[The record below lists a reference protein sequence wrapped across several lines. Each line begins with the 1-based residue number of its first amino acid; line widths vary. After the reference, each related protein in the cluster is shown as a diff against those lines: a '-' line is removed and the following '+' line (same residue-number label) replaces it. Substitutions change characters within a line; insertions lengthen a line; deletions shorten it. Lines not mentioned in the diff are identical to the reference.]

1 MATNGY
7 HHEGAN
13 GHSNGCSGP
22 STEHSASSKSNQVPV
37 AICGMGMR
45 LPGGI
50 HNASDLYD
58 FLANKG
64 DARSVIGGDRYN
76 VNAYYDPHGKH
87 GTINTKHGYF
97 LSDVDFSMFDLSMF
111 TLTAAEAEQVDPN
124 HRLVLEVVREAFES
138 AGETEWRGKNI
149 GTYVGKILP
158 FDLLCGGSLF
168 MYAATINV
176 LKCPRHH
183 QSPLSTFHCA
193 IITIRR

>member
-13 GHSNGCSGP
+13 GHSNGRLSP
-22 STEHSASSKSNQVPV
+22 SAEDSASSKSNQVPV

-50 HNASDLYD
+50 HNANDLYD
-58 FLANKG
+58 FLTNKG
-64 DARSVIGGDRYN
+64 DARSVIEEDRYN
-76 VNAYYDPHGKH
+76 VDAYYDPHGKH

-149 GTYVGKILP
+149 GTYVGKFVRLLTFLGRLP
-158 FDLLCGGSLF
+158 FHARSHYEHLEMFS
-168 MYAATINV
+168 
-176 LKCPRHH
+176 
-183 QSPLSTFHCA
+183 
-193 IITIRR
+193 

>member
-7 HHEGAN
+7 HPEGTN
-13 GHSNGCSGP
+13 GHANGCSSP
-22 STEHSASSKSNQVPV
+22 STEDSRSSKGSQVPV

-50 HNASDLYD
+50 HNASDLYN

-64 DARSVIGGDRYN
+64 DARSVIGEDRYN
-76 VNAYYDPHGKH
+76 VDAYYDPHGKH

-138 AGETEWRGKNI
+138 AGETQWRGKNI
-149 GTYVGKILP
+149 GTYVGE
-158 FDLLCGGSLF
+158 LLFIPTFPGRSSVFSCTRPISTYRDAFL
-168 MYAATINV
+168 TISV
-176 LKCPRHH
+176 LH
-183 QSPLSTFHCA
+183 F
-193 IITIRR
+193 

>member
-1 MATNGY
+1 MAANGY
-7 HHEGAN
+7 HTDGAN
-13 GHSNGCSGP
+13 GHANGCSSP
-22 STEHSASSKSNQVPV
+22 STEDSGSPKPSQVPV

-50 HNASDLYD
+50 HSASDLYD
-58 FLANKG
+58 FLTNKG
-64 DARSVIGGDRYN
+64 DARSVIGEDRYN
-76 VNAYYDPHGKH
+76 VDAYYDPHGKH

-149 GTYVGKILP
+149 GTYVGKLFFP
-158 FDLLCGGSLF
+158 F
-168 MYAATINV
+168 
-176 LKCPRHH
+176 
-183 QSPLSTFHCA
+183 TFSGDAPYFHARSHCQHLELA
-193 IITIRR
+193 L

>member
-1 MATNGY
+1 
-7 HHEGAN
+7 
-13 GHSNGCSGP
+13 
-22 STEHSASSKSNQVPV
+22 
-37 AICGMGMR
+37 MGMR

-58 FLANKG
+58 FLTKKG
-64 DARSVIGGDRYN
+64 DARSVIGEDRYN
-76 VNAYYDPHGKH
+76 VDAYYDPHGKH

-149 GTYVGKILP
+149 GTYVGKLFAFGLSGEAP
-158 FDLLCGGSLF
+158 FF
-168 MYAATINV
+168 MHAASINIS
-176 LKCPRHH
+176 KCLRNH
-183 QSPLSTFHCA
+183 QSPLSTFDCA
-193 IITIRR
+193 VIPSRR